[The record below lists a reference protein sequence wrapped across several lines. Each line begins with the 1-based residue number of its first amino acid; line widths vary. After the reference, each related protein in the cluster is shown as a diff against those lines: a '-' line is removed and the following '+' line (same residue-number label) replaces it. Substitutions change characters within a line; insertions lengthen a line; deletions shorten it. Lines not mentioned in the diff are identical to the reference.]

1 MKGYI
6 KSLVSLTVIC
16 AVVAILMAGVNAFT
30 APIIAENERIATEQ
44 AMKAV
49 LPEGEDF
56 RAVTAGKDLPKT
68 VKEIYVDKNGGYVFK
83 LRTAGYAAGL
93 VLMVGIRS
101 DGSVAGATAIAS
113 GETLGVEKG
122 YGDRFRDV
130 TLGAIDGV
138 DTVSGATRTSEA
150 YKNAVKD
157 ALLAFGSLSSDG
169 N

>member
-1 MKGYI
+1 MQLQNMQITYTFFCN
-6 KSLVSLTVIC
+6 SVINRVGVTLKLC
-16 AVVAILMAGVNAFT
+16 TTVVA
-30 APIIAENERIATEQ
+30 E
-44 AMKAV
+44 
-49 LPEGEDF
+49 
-56 RAVTAGKDLPKT
+56 T
-68 VKEIYVDKNGGYVFK
+68 V
-83 LRTAGYAAGL
+83 
-93 VLMVGIRS
+93 
-101 DGSVAGATAIAS
+101 
-113 GETLGVEKG
+113 GVEKS